1 MTTKSMT
8 TSKKAPA
15 STLVI
20 KTDEARKLATTPAQ
34 IVSRH
39 AATVAAV
46 QAATGMEPWLKQSVG
61 KPDITALMDK
71 IREQTDAMQRGDMT
85 GIESMLFAQA
95 LTLQA
100 TFTALSRRAAVN
112 AGEYIGATDTYLK
125 LALKAQGQCRAT
137 LETLA
142 NIKSPRPIAFVKQ
155 ANIANGPLQVNNG
168 TPEPNDPRVRA
179 REENENAQNEL
190 LTDPRATHENPM
202 DTKATSA
209 ASASNSNVATM
220 ETGHRATHD

>member
-1 MTTKSMT
+1 MKTNTK
-8 TSKKAPA
+8 KKAPA
-15 STLVI
+15 STLVV
-20 KTDEARKLATTPAQ
+20 KTDEARKLASTPAQ

-46 QAATGMEPWLKQSVG
+46 QAATGMEPWLTQSVG
-61 KPDITALMDK
+61 EPDITALMDK

-100 TFTALSRRAAVN
+100 TFTALSRRAAAN
-112 AGEYIGATDTYLK
+112 AGQYVGATDTYLK

-142 NIKSPRPIAFVKQ
+142 NIKNPRPIAFVKL
-155 ANIANGPLQVNNG
+155 P
-168 TPEPNDPRVRA
+168 
-179 REENENAQNEL
+179 
-190 LTDPRATHENPM
+190 
-202 DTKATSA
+202 TSRTI
-209 ASASNSNVATM
+209 S
-220 ETGHRATHD
+220 R